1 MMKKFKMLCLM
12 LLIVCLCGVCV
23 PCVSEASSS
32 KMVIKSYERISK
44 KTTRVYFKPVKGAK
58 QYKVEYYWQKSDRR
72 SDISNAYCKLINPKK
87 AKKKKGLIYVDIKA
101 KSPIQYASVSYK
113 TKSKGAWKK
122 WSGYK
127 KVKCKHPKQKTITSN
142 VHHDAVYEKKLFTD
156 SIVHPAVMGTF
167 YDFTYTCGDLLEVS
181 FWESKY
187 AHRND
192 NGSYSC
198 TFVYKMTKV
207 PEEKHDEM
215 WGTFVDE
222 CVKHMNEYHT
232 NGGIDEG
239 VRENDRYVKNM
250 MDIFSTTRKYEDV
263 AEPEYIEYKSE
274 YRMVKT
280 SEAYDE
286 TVKQHKCKWCGE
298 IVD

>member
-12 LLIVCLCGVCV
+12 LLVVCLCGVCV

-32 KMVIKSYERISK
+32 KMIIKSYERISK

-58 QYKVEYYWQKSDRR
+58 QYKVEYYWQKSDSR

-87 AKKKKGLIYVDIKA
+87 AKKKKGLIYIDIKA

-113 TKSKGAWKK
+113 TKSKGSWKK

-127 KVKCKHPKQKTITSN
+127 KVKCKHPKQKVVTKN
-142 VHHDAVYEKKLFTD
+142 VHYDAVYEKKLFTD
-156 SIVHPAVMGTF
+156 TIVHPAVMGTF
-167 YDFTYTCGDLLEVS
+167 YDFTYTCNYLLRIK
-181 FWESKY
+181 FWDSQY
-187 AHRND
+187 AHRNE

-198 TFVYKMTKV
+198 TYVNRMVKV
-207 PEEKHDEM
+207 PEEKYDEM
-215 WGTFVDE
+215 WGKFVDE
-222 CVKHMNEYHT
+222 CVKHMNEYHD
-232 NGGIDEG
+232 GLVPEG
-239 VRENDRYVKNM
+239 ERENNAHVKNN
-250 MDIFSTTRKYEDV
+250 MDALSTVRKYEDV
-263 AEPEYIEYKSE
+263 AKPEYVEYKSE

-280 SEAYDE
+280 SDE
-286 TVKQHKCKWCGE
+286 HDEIVKHHKCKWCGK